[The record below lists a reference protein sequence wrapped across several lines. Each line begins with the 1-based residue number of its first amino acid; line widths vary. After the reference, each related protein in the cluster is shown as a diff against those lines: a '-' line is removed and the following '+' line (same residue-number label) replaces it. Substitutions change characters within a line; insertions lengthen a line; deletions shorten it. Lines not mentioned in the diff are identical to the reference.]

1 MGEKPETRTDLQM
14 KKELSIVFT
23 GDINFD
29 RHMASKWKDEELL
42 SEDIKEFLLSADH
55 VAADIEGSFSLH
67 ENKPADEVT
76 QFTLSQMDYGAAEY
90 LWKIGADIWNINNNH
105 ITDFGENG
113 IRGTIDA
120 AKHVGA
126 ITVGAGMNDK
136 EASEPVFLDDAGG
149 IGLFSVG
156 YRPGCK
162 PAGPEKAGC
171 LLWNDTDTIRRNI
184 EKIKR
189 SCRWCVI
196 IVHGGEEFTTLPS
209 PYTRDRYISYL
220 EMGADIVVGH
230 HPHVVNNYELFPGKA
245 VFYSIGNFIFDTNY
259 MRSQEG
265 TDKGIL
271 LKISFTESDYSFTY
285 LATKLLYETE
295 RIVSDHAPEI
305 FRDIQQEEYDKLMP
319 FAAGK
324 FIEATKRQQIYLDP
338 GKYGHYTEEEWR
350 DHFMDPDR
358 LYRMPGETLD
368 FTVIYPLAC
377 ESVKDGSKS
386 C

>member
-1 MGEKPETRTDLQM
+1 M
-14 KKELSIVFT
+14 
-23 GDINFD
+23 
-29 RHMASKWKDEELL
+29 
-42 SEDIKEFLLSADH
+42 
-55 VAADIEGSFSLH
+55 
-67 ENKPADEVT
+67 
-76 QFTLSQMDYGAAEY
+76 
-90 LWKIGADIWNINNNH
+90 
-105 ITDFGENG
+105 
-113 IRGTIDA
+113 
-120 AKHVGA
+120 
-126 ITVGAGMNDK
+126 
-136 EASEPVFLDDAGG
+136 
-149 IGLFSVG
+149 
-156 YRPGCK
+156 
-162 PAGPEKAGC
+162 
-171 LLWNDTDTIRRNI
+171 
-184 EKIKR
+184 
-189 SCRWCVI
+189 I

-271 LKISFTESDYSFTY
+271 LKISFTESDYTFTY
-285 LATKLLYETE
+285 LTTKLLYETE

-305 FRDIQQEEYDKLMP
+305 FRDIRQEEYERLMP
-319 FAAGK
+319 FAAAQL
-324 FIEATKRQQIYLDP
+324 IEATKRQQIYLDP
-338 GKYGHYTEEEWR
+338 EKYGCYTEEEWN

>member
-1 MGEKPETRTDLQM
+1 
-14 KKELSIVFT
+14 
-23 GDINFD
+23 
-29 RHMASKWKDEELL
+29 
-42 SEDIKEFLLSADH
+42 
-55 VAADIEGSFSLH
+55 
-67 ENKPADEVT
+67 
-76 QFTLSQMDYGAAEY
+76 
-90 LWKIGADIWNINNNH
+90 
-105 ITDFGENG
+105 
-113 IRGTIDA
+113 
-120 AKHVGA
+120 
-126 ITVGAGMNDK
+126 
-136 EASEPVFLDDAGG
+136 
-149 IGLFSVG
+149 
-156 YRPGCK
+156 
-162 PAGPEKAGC
+162 
-171 LLWNDTDTIRRNI
+171 
-184 EKIKR
+184 
-189 SCRWCVI
+189 
-196 IVHGGEEFTTLPS
+196 
-209 PYTRDRYISYL
+209 
-220 EMGADIVVGH
+220 
-230 HPHVVNNYELFPGKA
+230 
-245 VFYSIGNFIFDTNY
+245 

-305 FRDIQQEEYDKLMP
+305 FRDIQQEEYEKLMP